1 MEKIFNIK
9 EEKSNDS
16 SFILNDCDD
25 NNSRNF
31 IEFKPHNDINFY
43 EKFNIFKKNTVI
55 SEVDTIKGEN
65 SKKILDIFS
74 KDKLKAVNN
83 ELSKNQKANKQK
95 SLDLNIYV
103 TKEVVLENDKYAKD
117 SLLRRAKKII
127 FDAMLKYNNYVI
139 SKIYDNNIGNGIKI
153 KKLLKINHFQIQ
165 NTNTNYNKELLKTP
179 QGVIFSSNISS
190 RHTNYPLNHNKLLI
204 NKLLNEENEEK
215 RKIFNELF
223 SRTFS
228 ECLNHLIGKK
238 IYKSLEGLEN
248 FYEKELLVLDES
260 DKSKD
265 LLKSII
271 NNYEIIIEKKRSRK
285 RKILK

>member
-9 EEKSNDS
+9 EEESNDS

-31 IEFKPHNDINFY
+31 MEFKPNNEINFY
-43 EKFNIFKKNTVI
+43 EKFNLFKKNTVI
-55 SEVDTIKGEN
+55 SEVDTIKLEN

-74 KDKLKAVNN
+74 NDKLKTVNS
-83 ELSKNQKANKQK
+83 ELNKNQNTNKQK

-103 TKEVVLENDKYAKD
+103 TKEVVIENDKYAKD
-117 SLLRRAKKII
+117 SLLHRAKKII
-127 FDAMLKYNNYVI
+127 FDSILKYNNYVI

-165 NTNTNYNKELLKTP
+165 NTNTNFNKQLLKTP

-215 RKIFNELF
+215 RKTFNDLF

-248 FYEKELLVLDES
+248 FYEKELLLLDES
-260 DKSKD
+260 DKFKN
-265 LLKSII
+265 LLKNII
-271 NNYEIIIEKKRSRK
+271 NNYETIIEKKRARK

>member
-9 EEKSNDS
+9 EEESNDS

-31 IEFKPHNDINFY
+31 MEFKPNNEINFY
-43 EKFNIFKKNTVI
+43 EKFNLFKKNTVI
-55 SEVDTIKGEN
+55 SEVDTIKLEN

-74 KDKLKAVNN
+74 NDKLKTVNS
-83 ELSKNQKANKQK
+83 ELNKNQNTNKQK

-103 TKEVVLENDKYAKD
+103 TKEVVIENDKYAKD
-117 SLLRRAKKII
+117 SLLHRAKKII
-127 FDAMLKYNNYVI
+127 FDSILKYNNYVI

-165 NTNTNYNKELLKTP
+165 NTNTNFNKQLLKTP

-215 RKIFNELF
+215 RKTFNDLF

-248 FYEKELLVLDES
+248 FYEKELLLLDES
-260 DKSKD
+260 DKFKN
-265 LLKSII
+265 LLKNII
-271 NNYEIIIEKKRSRK
+271 NNYEIIIEKKRARK